1 MAIQAAVATTEE
13 LVTGEE
19 LLAMGN
25 TGRCELVEGRIV
37 MLSPTGS
44 RHGSVEGNFYDALRS
59 FVRPHHLGLVK
70 VGEVGIYTHR
80 RPDTVRGADVLYI
93 SKERAAELSGAAY
106 LDVAPDLVVEVLSP
120 DDRWN
125 NIIQKLREY
134 FAIGVRMVW
143 VADPDSRR
151 VSVYRS
157 PTDVG
162 EFTAGDSL
170 SGDDVL
176 PGFSVSV
183 ASLFE
188 D

>member
-1 MAIQAAVATTEE
+1 
-13 LVTGEE
+13 
-19 LLAMGN
+19 MG
-25 TGRCELVEGRIV
+25 G
-37 MLSPTGS
+37 
-44 RHGSVEGNFYDALRS
+44 
-59 FVRPHHLGLVK
+59 
-70 VGEVGIYTHR
+70 VGIYTHR
-80 RPDTVRGADVLYI
+80 NPDTVRGADVLYI

-125 NIIQKLREY
+125 NMMQKLREY
-134 FAIGVRMVW
+134 FAIGVRL
-143 VADPDSRR
+143 ADPDSRT
-151 VSVYRS
+151 VSVHRS
-157 PTDVG
+157 LTDVS

-183 ASLFE
+183 ASLFQ